1 MLMVRKVIVMRKK
14 LILCSLMF
22 AGLTVVKAQLPP
34 VFDAARA
41 KSAQS
46 TETVQKFL
54 SPVAITWQTEN
65 AKTNIV
71 NSARLL
77 KQGNGQA
84 DLFGKDICVMTSNTN
99 GKPGMLLDFGKELHG
114 GLQLVTD
121 RSKSGKPVKVRIRF
135 GESVSEA
142 MSDIGAKGATN
153 DHAMRDFIIE
163 LPWLGKLE
171 IGNTGFR
178 FVRIDLVDDNSELAL
193 KEVRAIFTYRDIPY
207 LGSFNC
213 SDPLLNE
220 IWLTGAYTV
229 HLNMQDY
236 LWDGIKRDRLVW
248 VGDMHPEVA
257 TISAVFGN
265 NNVVPK
271 SLDLSRDITPLPEYM
286 NGMITYSMW
295 WVILHRDWYLHTGDL
310 NYLKEQKDYLVKLL
324 AHFSSKIDANNKENL
339 HDGMRFLDWPSS
351 ANTKGIDAGMHAM
364 LSMTLEAG
372 SELCKILNDPATA
385 KTCDDAVKRLKKYV
399 PETNASKQAAA
410 LLSLAGIVPA
420 DQANKEI
427 SVDGAKNFS
436 TFYGYYMLEAKAK
449 AGDYQGAIDNIREFW
464 GGMLK
469 LGATTFWEDF
479 NLDWVPNASRID
491 EIVPPGKKD
500 IHGDYGAYCYI
511 GHRHS
516 LAHGWASGPT
526 PWLTAHVLGV
536 KVIAPACK
544 VIKIEPHLG
553 DLKFAE
559 GTFPTPYGIVKIKHT
574 KLANGQIKTDVTA
587 PKQVKVIK

>member
-1 MLMVRKVIVMRKK
+1 MMPSVKRFIMKKSLVWCALMCANVGLVR
-14 LILCSLMF
+14 
-22 AGLTVVKAQLPP
+22 AQLPP
-34 VFDAARA
+34 VFDAERA

-54 SPVAITWQTEN
+54 SPVAITWQSDN
-65 AKTNIV
+65 AKTNII
-71 NSARLL
+71 NSQRLL

-84 DLFGKDICVMTSNTN
+84 DLFGKDICVMTSNDK
-99 GKPGMLLDFGKELHG
+99 GKPGILLDFGKELHG

-121 RSKSGKPVKVRIRF
+121 RSKSGRPVKVRIRF

-142 MSDIGAKGATN
+142 MSDIDAKGATN
-153 DHAMRDFIIE
+153 DHAMRDFIID

-171 IGNTGFR
+171 VGNTGFR
-178 FVRIDLVDDNSELAL
+178 FVRIDLVDDHTELAL
-193 KEVRAIFTYRDIPY
+193 KEVRAIFTFRDIPY
-207 LGSFNC
+207 LGSFNS

-248 VGDMHPEVA
+248 VGDMHPEVS
-257 TISAVFGN
+257 TISAVFGA

-271 SLDLSRDITPLPEYM
+271 SLDLSRDMTPIPEYM

-324 AHFSSKIDANNKENL
+324 AHFSTKIDANNKENL

-372 SELCKILNDPATA
+372 SELCTILNDPATA
-385 KTCDDAVKRLKKYV
+385 KICDDAVSRLKKHL

-410 LLSLAGIVPA
+410 LLSLSGIMPA

-427 SVDGAKNFS
+427 SIDGAKNFS

-491 EIVPPGKKD
+491 EIVPPGKVD
-500 IHGDYGAYCYI
+500 IHGDFGAYCYI

-526 PWLTAHVLGV
+526 PWLTTHVLGV
-536 KVIAPACK
+536 KVMAPGCK
-544 VIKIEPHLG
+544 VIKLEPNLG
-553 DLKFAE
+553 DLEFAE
-559 GTFPTPYGIVKIKHT
+559 GTFPTPYGVLKIKHT
-574 KLANGQIKTDVTA
+574 KLANGKVKTEYKA
-587 PKQVKVIK
+587 PKGVKIIK